1 MRKVNVKLRKQSR
14 RSAERF
20 RPRYLLLAGND
31 TVSISMWRGAGVP
44 SSNML
49 ASDTVLLQM
58 IKTFQATSLVCLS
71 IELSVAYLCTSN
83 EKWSLL
89 HGGHGA

>member
-1 MRKVNVKLRKQSR
+1 
-14 RSAERF
+14 
-20 RPRYLLLAGND
+20 
-31 TVSISMWRGAGVP
+31 MWRGAGVP

-49 ASDTVLLQM
+49 TSDTVLLQL